1 MDILELIT
9 ALDDEGLTVYDL
21 DALCKI
27 VDYLGLTPGTKI
39 MTKRVVDTFPGVSCD
54 VFGKITFG

>member
-9 ALDDEGLTVYDL
+9 ELDDEGLTVYDL
-21 DALCKI
+21 EALCKT
-27 VDYLGLTPGTKI
+27 VDYLGLTLGTK
-39 MTKRVVDTFPGVSCD
+39 MLNKRVVDTFPGVSSD